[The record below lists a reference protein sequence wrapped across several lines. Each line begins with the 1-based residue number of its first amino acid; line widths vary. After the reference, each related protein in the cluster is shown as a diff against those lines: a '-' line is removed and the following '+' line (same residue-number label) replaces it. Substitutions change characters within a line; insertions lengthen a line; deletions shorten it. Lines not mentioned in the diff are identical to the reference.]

1 MLKLNI
7 QRILAGRA
15 IDRPYTYIV
24 KQGFSKN
31 IAARLNTG
39 KIKQVKLADIEKL
52 CLLFQCTPNE
62 LLEWV
67 PAEKENDVETQ
78 PLRDLIRVNPKV
90 NIRSLLNTLPYAQIA
105 EMEKIIS
112 EKAKKPGEK

>member
-15 IDRPYTYIV
+15 IERPFTYLI

-31 IAARLNTG
+31 FAARLNMG
-39 KIKQVKLADIEKL
+39 NMKQLKLADIERL

-62 LLEWV
+62 LLEWI
-67 PAEKENDVETQ
+67 PAEKANTENQ

-90 NIRSLLNTLPYAQIA
+90 NIRAVLNALPYAKLE
-105 EMEKIIS
+105 EMEKLIS
-112 EKAKKPGEK
+112 EKAKQPNEK

>member
-15 IDRPYTYIV
+15 IDRPFTYLV

-31 IAARLNTG
+31 LATRMNTS
-39 KIKQVKLADIEKL
+39 KMKQVNLADIEKL

-67 PAEKENDVETQ
+67 PADKQTDTDTQ

-90 NIRSLLNTLPYAQIA
+90 NIRAVLNSLPYAQIA
-105 EMEKIIS
+105 EMEKLIV
-112 EKAKKPGEK
+112 EKAKK

>member
-1 MLKLNI
+1 MLKINI

-15 IDRPYTYIV
+15 IDRPYTYFI

-31 IAARLNTG
+31 LAARLNTG
-39 KIKQVKLADIEKL
+39 KMKQMKLANIEKL

-90 NIRSLLNTLPYAQIA
+90 NIRAVLNALPYAQIV

-112 EKAKKPGEK
+112 EKVKKPDEK

>member
-1 MLKLNI
+1 MLKVNI

-15 IDRPYTYIV
+15 IEKPYTYLV

-31 IAARLNTG
+31 FAFRLNAG
-39 KIKQVKLADIEKL
+39 KMQQMKLADIERL
-52 CLLFQCTPNE
+52 CMLFQCTPNE

-67 PAEKENDVETQ
+67 PAEKTNAENQ

-90 NIRSLLNTLPYAQIA
+90 DIRAVLNALPYAQIA
-105 EMEKIIS
+105 EMEKLIS
-112 EKAKKPGEK
+112 EKAIKK